1 MAVSVFAES
10 FQEFPPEFKELTRWI
25 WSVKQTTDVVL
36 IGDGRSDIARTQI
49 RDLLK
54 EAVGDAFTELW
65 VPSLMAVTAIVIY
78 LVMKIAEK
86 QTLV

>member
-1 MAVSVFAES
+1 MV
-10 FQEFPPEFKELTRWI
+10 
-25 WSVKQTTDVVL
+25 
-36 IGDGRSDIARTQI
+36 GDGRSDIARTQI